1 MKTFVALN
9 ADTQKEER
17 FFKVIK
23 PIISHGQSKEK
34 LLSFKEKK
42 SKEIIGNTM
51 KMNKIKNR
59 KTMIR
64 DKRKDSSLKS

>member
-17 FFKVIK
+17 FF
-23 PIISHGQSKEK
+23 QSNQAYYLPWTVQRETVK
-34 LLSFKEKK
+34 LQRKK
-42 SKEIIGNTM
+42 SKEIIENTM